1 MDNDKQQ
8 CFKYFYMRRGLI
20 EGNINAVAR
29 GQRSKEEVLAEAVHC
44 FRTDFMIASEKQSA
58 LPSAPKRGW
67 HKNSNLLVYLATATS
82 CLTSVQL
89 GSLCLHLQHAQE
101 HPLLW
106 LASTM
111 PLTLISTQ
119 YVSLN

>member
-8 CFKYFYMRRGLI
+8 CFKDFYMRRGLI

-58 LPSAPKRGW
+58 LPSATKRGW
-67 HKNSNLLVYLATATS
+67 R
-82 CLTSVQL
+82 
-89 GSLCLHLQHAQE
+89 
-101 HPLLW
+101 
-106 LASTM
+106 
-111 PLTLISTQ
+111 
-119 YVSLN
+119 